1 MASSDTETLR
11 HHHDGESIRSAT
23 TIRDRSEYM
32 PKITRYEFME
42 STIVFWLLC
51 LTIVMIPVAIVYL
64 VNGTI
69 RIEHEV
75 DEPEEFV
82 EQYRSGKLTK

>member
-1 MASSDTETLR
+1 
-11 HHHDGESIRSAT
+11 
-23 TIRDRSEYM
+23 M
-32 PKITRYEFME
+32 PKIVRHEFMG

-51 LTIVMIPVAIVYL
+51 LTAVMIPVAILYL

-82 EQYRSGKLTK
+82 KQYRSGKLTK

>member
-1 MASSDTETLR
+1 MSN
-11 HHHDGESIRSAT
+11 IV
-23 TIRDRSEYM
+23 
-32 PKITRYEFME
+32 RYEFMG

-51 LTIVMIPVAIVYL
+51 VTVVLIPVAIVYL

-69 RIEHEV
+69 RIENDL

-82 EQYRSGKLTK
+82 EQFRSGTLTK